1 MAQFMISYGV
11 WMWLALAAVLMT
23 LEVVVPGV
31 HFLWFGVAAAIVA
44 LLAWVTPFGWEWQ
57 LVVFGMLSLLTVFYG
72 RQLGQAAN
80 SAATD
85 APSLNERGHQY
96 IGRTVVVEEAI
107 QGGRGRVRVGDTVWQ
122 AEGPNLPA
130 GARVTVKSVNGT
142 VLVVA

>member
-1 MAQFMISYGV
+1 MAQFIISYGV

-44 LLAWVTPFGWEWQ
+44 LLAWITPFGWEWQ
-57 LVVFGMLSLLTVFYG
+57 LVVFGLLSLVTVYYG
-72 RQLGQAAN
+72 RQLGQTAN
-80 SAATD
+80 TAATD

-96 IGRTVVVEEAI
+96 IGRSVVVEEAI
-107 QGGRGRVRVGDTVWQ
+107 TGGRGRVRVGDTIWQ

-130 GARVTVKSVNGT
+130 GARVTVKAVNGT
-142 VLVVA
+142 VLVVT